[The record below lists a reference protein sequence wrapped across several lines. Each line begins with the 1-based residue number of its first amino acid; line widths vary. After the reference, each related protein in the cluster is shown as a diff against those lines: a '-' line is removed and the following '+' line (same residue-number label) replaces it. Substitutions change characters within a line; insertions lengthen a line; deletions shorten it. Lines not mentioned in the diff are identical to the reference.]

1 MSTPE
6 VFTIVLSI
14 VNSCFS
20 NAELPTM
27 FHVGCISAIYK
38 NQGDVGLFES
48 YRPISLLQ
56 TLYKLFT
63 KLLEL
68 RLRLALEEALSKW
81 QYGFRKKL
89 SVDNAIFDVLR
100 LIELS
105 ENFSGFPVYL
115 LLLD

>member
-6 VFTIVLSI
+6 VCTIVLSI

-27 FHVGCISAIYK
+27 FHVGRIAAIYK
-38 NQGDVGLFES
+38 KKGDVGLPES

-68 RLRLALEEALSKW
+68 RLRPALEER
-81 QYGFRKKL
+81 YP
-89 SVDNAIFDVLR
+89 
-100 LIELS
+100 
-105 ENFSGFPVYL
+105 SGSTDFERRFL
-115 LLLD
+115 